1 VLLFL
6 GELNL
11 NASEV
16 KKQVLWA
23 DDEIDLLRPHAMFL
37 GERGYEVTP
46 VTNGDDAIE
55 MVKQRSFDIVL
66 LDEMMAGRDGLSTLA
81 AIKDINPNI
90 PVIMITKN
98 EEERLMEDAIGQR
111 IDDYLTKP
119 VNPSQILMACKKQ
132 LDARQIQKDRMGV
145 GYTSASNRIRD
156 MLSDANHWQDWIDL
170 HVRLSEWDL
179 ELDKYQDPGLRA
191 MHDDLRRACNLEF
204 GKFMEANYG
213 GWVHDDEEDSPLLSV
228 DIVSEFVAPRIKNG
242 EQVFLIV
249 IDCMRLDHWFA
260 ISSALTDI
268 FNIEQNYYYSILP
281 TATPY
286 SRNAIFSGLF
296 PIDVAKLYPDEWKV
310 ARDDDTS
317 RNRHEHQLLDRQL
330 EEIDPTLKIETRYVK
345 VLDIAEGTRMA
356 KKVHSYRS
364 FPLMSVVYNFLD
376 FLTHGRSESELL
388 QEIAPNE
395 SAYRSL
401 TRSWFMHS
409 SLFEML
415 RRLAETDSTVI
426 ITTDHGCVLSKRATL
441 AHGNRDTST
450 GLRFKYGKSLRADD
464 RHAHTV
470 QDPEAYGL
478 PSTGPGTNYILS
490 KEDYFFVY
498 PTNFN
503 EYQAKYS
510 DSFQHGGISLEECIL
525 PVAVLKGK

>member
-1 VLLFL
+1 M
-6 GELNL
+6 GTTEI
-11 NASEV
+11 
-16 KKQVLWA
+16 KKQILWA

-46 VTNGDDAIE
+46 VTNGDDAIDL
-55 MVKQRSFDIVL
+55 VQKQTFDIVL

-132 LDARQIQKDRMGV
+132 LDARQIQKDRMGI
-145 GYTSASNRIRD
+145 GYVSASNRMRD
-156 MLSDANHWQDWIDL
+156 MLADAKHWQDWIDL
-170 HVRLSEWDL
+170 HIRLSEWEL
-179 ELDKYQDPGLRA
+179 ELDQYQDPGLRT
-191 MHDDLRRACNLEF
+191 MHDDLRRACNLGF
-204 GKFMEANYG
+204 GKFIESHYG
-213 GWVHDDEEDSPLLSV
+213 NWVHDEEDSPLLSV
-228 DIVSEFVAPRIKNG
+228 DIVSEFVAPRVQDG
-242 EQVFLIV
+242 EQVFFIV
-249 IDCMRLDHWFA
+249 IDCMRLDHWLA

-268 FNIEQNYYYSILP
+268 FDIEQHHYYSILP
-281 TATPY
+281 TATPF

-296 PIDVAKLYPDEWKV
+296 PIDVAKLYPEEWQGG
-310 ARDDDTS
+310 RDDEMS

-330 EEIDPTLKIETRYVK
+330 TEIDPTLNIETRYVK
-345 VLDIAEGTRMA
+345 VLDIAEGNRMA

-376 FLTHGRSESELL
+376 FLTHGRSESEIL
-388 QEIAPNE
+388 QEMAPNE

-401 TRSWFMHS
+401 TKSWFMHS

-415 RRLAETDSTVI
+415 RRLAETDSTVV
-426 ITTDHGCVLSKRATL
+426 ITTDHGCVLSKRASL
-441 AHGNRDTST
+441 AYGNRDTST
-450 GLRFKYGKSLRADD
+450 GLRFKYGKSLRCDD
-464 RHAHTV
+464 RQAHMV
-470 QDPEAYGL
+470 ANPESYGL
-478 PSTGPGTNYILS
+478 PSVGPGTNYILC

-510 DSFQHGGISLEECIL
+510 DSFQHGGISMEECIL
-525 PVAVLKGK
+525 PVAILKGK